1 MNNTLVAIT
10 GLVIALT
17 TLVATVAHL
26 WVTVHSVHPKV
37 SDTQA
42 KVTVVANGQAARV
55 DQLEQA
61 VQAAGAP
68 VPPAASHPA
77 ETGSEPI

>member
-1 MNNTLVAIT
+1 MNSTLVAVT

-17 TLVATVAHL
+17 TLVATVTHL
-26 WVTVHSVHPKV
+26 WVTMHSIHPMV
-37 SDTQA
+37 SDTQE
-42 KVTVVANGQAARV
+42 KMTVVANGQAARV

-68 VPPAASHPA
+68 VPPVPTHPA

>member
-1 MNNTLVAIT
+1 MSNALVAIT

-17 TLVATVAHL
+17 TLVATVTHL
-26 WVTVHSVHPKV
+26 WVTMHSIHPKV
-37 SDTQA
+37 VDTQA

-68 VPPAASHPA
+68 VPPVPTHPV